1 MKTAENKSASGF
13 QSLEDLRALVLTHG
27 ELREAAGLGLP
38 LPPPSDDAR
47 SVQAPRMGAVTEA
60 P

>member
-1 MKTAENKSASGF
+1 MNTTQKTTTPGF
-13 QSLEDLRALVLTHG
+13 QSLEDLRALVRAHG

-38 LPPPSDDAR
+38 LPPPDDAR
-47 SVQAPRMGAVTEA
+47 SVQARRQGAPTEA

>member
-1 MKTAENKSASGF
+1 MKTAENKPAARF
-13 QSLEDLRALVLTHG
+13 QSLADLRPLVLAHG
-27 ELREAAGLGLP
+27 ELREAAALGLP

-47 SVQAPRMGAVTEA
+47 SVQARRQGVPTEA

>member
-1 MKTAENKSASGF
+1 MNTAENKPVPGF
-13 QSLEDLRALVLTHG
+13 QSLEDLRALVLAHG
-27 ELREAAGLGLP
+27 ELREAAALGLP

-47 SVQAPRMGAVTEA
+47 SVQPPRQGAVTEA

>member
-1 MKTAENKSASGF
+1 MKTAENKPAPGF
-13 QSLEDLRALVLTHG
+13 QSLEDLRPLVLAHG
-27 ELREAAGLGLP
+27 ELREAAALGLP

-47 SVQAPRMGAVTEA
+47 SVQARRQGAPMEA

>member
-1 MKTAENKSASGF
+1 MKTAENKPAPGF
-13 QSLEDLRALVLTHG
+13 QSFEDLRALVRAHG
-27 ELREAAGLGLP
+27 ELREAAALGLP

-47 SVQAPRMGAVTEA
+47 SVQARRRDAPTEA